1 MLSCDHV
8 FAWVCHVHH
17 VHCLYCVSD
26 EWSHCLHSEIKR
38 CAGRLKDKIIDIQA
52 NLPAAG
58 RHTSP
63 AADCVYVHIM
73 TVCFSADSRL
83 GLVGL
88 FLHDIHDHVTGSGAA
103 FWSWVDG
110 DWLFCGTC
118 VFLTMNVHPER
129 RRTQQRQRMRVKSRG
144 STEQWEISALM
155 WLKND
160 KNTKKDDSGSDVSE

>member
-1 MLSCDHV
+1 MHR
-8 FAWVCHVHH
+8 

-58 RHTSP
+58 WHTHP
-63 AADCVYVHIM
+63 AADGVYVHI
-73 TVCFSADSRL
+73 TAACVSADSRL

-88 FLHDIHDHVTGSGAA
+88 FLHDIHDHVTGGGAA
-103 FWSWVDG
+103 FWGGVDG

-118 VFLTMNVHPER
+118 IFLAMNVHPER
-129 RRTQQRQRMRVKSRG
+129 QRTRQRQRKEIRVKSRG
-144 STEQWEISALM
+144 STEQSEISAPM
-155 WLKND
+155 WLK
-160 KNTKKDDSGSDVSE
+160 KHKET